1 MRSMKR
7 PRKPVHRYRSLLFPG
22 VAVLAVFLFW
32 AAFEPREQP
41 GGETALFER
50 GGLKIEITGVREV
63 GEDFPNGGGPEP
75 CPVYTVFPGA
85 VATVLEA
92 GVGADGGPLW
102 AFETAGEDGRL
113 DIVDGMAPLEI
124 TPEVT
129 GVLDPETG
137 VYALRFVLR
146 EPEE

>member
-7 PRKPVHRYRSLLFPG
+7 PRRPVHRYRSLLFPG

-63 GEDFPNGGGPEP
+63 GEDFDSGGGSEP
-75 CPVYTVFPGA
+75 CPVYTVSPGA

-102 AFETAGEDGRL
+102 AFETAGEAGRL
-113 DIVDGMAPLEI
+113 NIVEGMASLEI

-129 GVLDPETG
+129 GVFNPESG
-137 VYALRFVLR
+137 VYALRFVFQ

>member
-7 PRKPVHRYRSLLFPG
+7 PRRPVHRYRSLLFPG

-41 GGETALFER
+41 GGETVLFER

-63 GEDFPNGGGPEP
+63 GEDFHNDGSPEP

-92 GVGADGGPLW
+92 GLGADGEPLW
-102 AFETAGEDGRL
+102 AFETAGEAGRL
-113 DIVDGMAPLEI
+113 NIVEGMAPLEI